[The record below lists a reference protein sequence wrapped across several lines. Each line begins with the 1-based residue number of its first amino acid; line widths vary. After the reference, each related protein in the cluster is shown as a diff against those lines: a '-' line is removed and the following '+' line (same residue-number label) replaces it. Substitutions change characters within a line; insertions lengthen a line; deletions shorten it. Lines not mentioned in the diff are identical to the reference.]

1 MNVIFENTPM
11 ADYLQQADNPGMADW
26 GLDDEY
32 DFDSSDEDLL
42 QSYEGRR
49 SYEKD
54 PNVEENLRRIDE
66 EDEYDTD
73 TNTENV
79 SSPEQQPS
87 QHPQSHPQNTQRKH
101 RRFASTS
108 AIQPLHSANENLMK
122 RERFQ
127 LLLAGALRQSL
138 PLVENNR
145 FLEKFRYIVVT
156 SQLLSEQPP
165 VSSKTPNFPDD
176 KDLLPETTWATSGGC
191 VVVVVGLFSWA
202 VRKKAIFEGKARAM
216 ASLVATLCLV
226 IFMYAH
232 SRRRL
237 LRIIRIKAVQSARQF
252 VLSSQGFDAAVHKSL
267 GVIHEVEFLSKGFS
281 FPQKTVEGTDL
292 DVRLCKQLRAALS
305 ASLYLS
311 ISSLT
316 RSIRK
321 MLNHCHKLDLEK
333 YLDIYEVDVMD
344 LSLFVED
351 DGPIPEHDFTAS
363 SPVEALRNMV
373 DVPEAD
379 FYGSKGA
386 NHSHKNLKFY
396 HYKFHLLRRVMLCC
410 LLSMTASGTDGSEY
424 TQWKLV
430 SGELSRSEKL
440 LRQLDES
447 LVDTIYGLDHD
458 AKLLSHSRSDSL
470 FGKVIDSR
478 KGRRLSSFNLLSEP
492 SSAASEP
499 SKEVQQHLKQL
510 SRLSSTLRQI
520 EGRMQIAR
528 EGSMSHIESASA
540 DELLTNYRTL
550 GDDIQSLASI
560 WQGGMSSLEA
570 KLKNPSTS
578 RAEKTLSFI
587 EKQRHL
593 SDATVDTLA
602 SPLLQQLASLGS
614 PVHNNDS
621 STVSQATTLAEFED
635 DVHGPAAKQSA
646 LSNTYRALCGDSTPV
661 SSPPMSPTMLE
672 DENGIPIQYSQFG
685 KRRSFHQRDMSLTTI
700 LEGIANKDKGKGLG
714 IDTSGTVHEQR
725 EKRIAR
731 MKEEREREVD
741 NRAAANRR
749 GSVMLELKTVLEN
762 R

>member
-11 ADYLQQADNPGMADW
+11 ADYLHQADSNTGLADW
-26 GLDDEY
+26 GVEDEY

-54 PNVEENLRRIDE
+54 IKTEHGLRQLDAAQS
-66 EDEYDTD
+66 DTD
-73 TNTENV
+73 DDDHVTGL
-79 SSPEQQPS
+79 P
-87 QHPQSHPQNTQRKH
+87 TQTHTSVRPAH
-101 RRFASTS
+101 RRFASAS
-108 AIQPLHSANENLMK
+108 VIQPLFSANENLMK

-127 LLLAGALRQSL
+127 LLIAGALRQTL
-138 PLVENNR
+138 PHQENNR

-165 VSSKTPNFPDD
+165 ASSKAPNYPDD
-176 KDLLPETTWATSGGC
+176 RDLLPEATWATGGGC
-191 VVVVVGLFSWA
+191 IVVVVGLFSWA

-216 ASLVATLCLV
+216 ASFVATLCLV

-237 LRIIRIKAVQSARQF
+237 LRIIRIKAVQAARQF
-252 VLSSQGFDAAVHKSL
+252 VLSSQGFDAAIHKSL
-267 GVIHEVEFLSKGFS
+267 GVIHEVEFLAKGFS
-281 FPQKTVEGTDL
+281 FPQKAPEKTDL
-292 DVRLCKQLRAALS
+292 DVRLCKQLRAAVS

-311 ISSLT
+311 ISSLI

-321 MLNHCHKLDLEK
+321 MLSHCHKLDLEK

-344 LSLFVED
+344 LSLFIEEE
-351 DGPIPEHDFTAS
+351 DGPEPELVG
-363 SPVEALRNMV
+363 SPVEALRNMI
-373 DVPEAD
+373 DMSEGD
-379 FYGSKGA
+379 FYGTKGA
-386 NHSHKNLKFY
+386 NHSHKHLKFY
-396 HYKFHLLRRVMLCC
+396 FFKFHLLRRVMLCC

-458 AKLLSHSRSDSL
+458 AKALGPSQSDSL

-478 KGRRLSSFNLLSEP
+478 KGRRLSSYNILSEP
-492 SSAASEP
+492 STQSTSEP
-499 SKEVQQHLKQL
+499 PKEVQQHLKQL

-528 EGSMSHIESASA
+528 EGSVSYIESASA

-550 GDDIQSLASI
+550 GDDIQSLANI

-570 KLKNPSTS
+570 KIKQPS

-602 SPLLQQLASLGS
+602 SPLMLQLAGIGS
-614 PVHNNDS
+614 PINHES

-635 DVHGPAAKQSA
+635 DVHGPSAKQTA
-646 LSNTYRALCGDSTPV
+646 LSSTYRALCGDSGPL
-661 SSPPMSPTMLE
+661 SPTAPMSPTQLE

-685 KRRSFHQRDMSLTTI
+685 KRRSMHLRDMSLTTI
-700 LEGIANKDKGKGLG
+700 LEGIADKEKAKGLC
-714 IDTSGTVHEQR
+714 IDTGSAQEQR
-725 EKRIAR
+725 EKRIIR
-731 MKEEREREVD
+731 MKDERERENEKRV
-741 NRAAANRR
+741 AASKR

>member
-11 ADYLQQADNPGMADW
+11 ADYLQQADNPGMSDW
-26 GLDDEY
+26 GLDDDY

-54 PNVEENLRRIDE
+54 PKVEESLRRIDE
-66 EDEYDTD
+66 EVEYETD
-73 TNTENV
+73 SDREN
-79 SSPEQQPS
+79 SPLAPPKNQQQSQFS
-87 QHPQSHPQNTQRKH
+87 QHKH

-108 AIQPLHSANENLMK
+108 VIQPLHSANENIMK

-165 VSSKTPNFPDD
+165 MSSKTPNFPDD
-176 KDLLPETTWATSGGC
+176 RDLLPETTWVTSGGC

-216 ASLVATLCLV
+216 ASFVATLCLV

-281 FPQKTVEGTDL
+281 FPQKVVEGTDL

-321 MLNHCHKLDLEK
+321 MLHHCHKLDLEK

-344 LSLFVED
+344 LSLFVEEE
-351 DGPIPEHDFTAS
+351 DGPTVEPEYTLS
-363 SPVEALRNMV
+363 SPVEALQNMV

-379 FYGSKGA
+379 FYGTKGA

-430 SGELSRSEKL
+430 SGELSRNEKL

-458 AKLLSHSRSDSL
+458 SKLLSSHSRSDSL

-492 SSAASEP
+492 SSIGSEP

-550 GDDIQSLASI
+550 GDDIQSLANI

-570 KLKNPSTS
+570 KLKNPSLS

-593 SDATVDTLA
+593 SDATVENLS
-602 SPLLQQLASLGS
+602 SPLLQQLAALGS
-614 PVHNNDS
+614 PVQNNDS

-635 DVHGPAAKQSA
+635 DVHGPGAKNAA
-646 LSNTYRALCGDSTPV
+646 LSNTYKALCGDSVPI
-661 SSPPMSPTMLE
+661 SPPMSPSMLE
-672 DENGIPIQYSQFG
+672 DENGIPIQYAQFG

-700 LEGIANKDKGKGLG
+700 LEGIAKNDKGKGLG
-714 IDTSGTVHEQR
+714 IDTSGTAHEQR
-725 EKRIAR
+725 EQRIAR
-731 MKEEREREVD
+731 MKDDREREAEK
-741 NRAAANRR
+741 RAAASKR